1 MRTARAVLIA
11 LTLVGAAAVPA
22 LSQETPPTVQE
33 ELEKMRKEIEALKRA
48 MGGAPAD
55 PEPGDLSARQA
66 EDAKRR
72 AGTVYSK
79 PFLARFGR
87 GVHLGG
93 YIDLEYIAVESS
105 NDDTFDQH
113 RLVPFL
119 YADVSEAI
127 KFAAEI
133 EIEHGNGSELG
144 VEFAHIDWWM
154 SDAFNLRAGI
164 ILDPLGKFNLVHDA
178 PFQDLTLRPFV
189 DEWVIGTVLR
199 EPGIGAFGTFDAD
212 PWKFDYEV
220 YVVNGFKGL
229 SKTGTS
235 VITTASGIRNA
246 RPHTSA
252 LGTRAYRDF
261 NDNKSVVGRFSA
273 SPFLG
278 VEFGGSFHHGKYDER
293 GDNDLTILA
302 VDWTISGGGLHNNL
316 FGGGAGF
323 LRDFLFPLEIVGE
336 FATADLETDAR
347 AEAANVP
354 DSLQGWF
361 IEARYHFMVDSWRKS
376 IPGGSDESTF
386 TAMVRWDDTD
396 LDGAERSKLTFGL
409 NFRLREETVV
419 KFEYGLVEESGDAV
433 DVDNDVFAFSIATY
447 F

>member
-1 MRTARAVLIA
+1 MRHLWMVVVAV
-11 LTLVGAAAVPA
+11 AAAVPA
-22 LSQETPPTVQE
+22 GAQEATPVTQE
-33 ELEKMRKEIEALKRA
+33 ELRKMREEIEALKRA
-48 MGGAPAD
+48 VGQS
-55 PEPGDLSARQA
+55 PEAQEPSGLAERQA

-93 YIDLEYIAVESS
+93 YIDLEYIGVESS

-119 YADVSEAI
+119 YADISEAI

-144 VEFAHIDWWM
+144 VEFAHVDWWM
-154 SDAFNLRAGI
+154 SDAFNIRAGI

-178 PFQDLTLRPFV
+178 PFQDLTLRPLV
-189 DEWVIGTVLR
+189 DEWVLTTVLR
-199 EPGIGAFGTFDAD
+199 EPGVGAFGTFDAD

-229 SKTGTS
+229 SKAGAT
-235 VITTASGIRNA
+235 VINKSSGLRNA
-246 RPHTSA
+246 RPHTNA
-252 LGTRAYRDF
+252 LGSRAYRDF
-261 NDNKSVVGRFSA
+261 NDNKSVVGRIAA

-278 VEFGGSFHHGKYDER
+278 VEVGGSFHHGKYDER

-302 VDWTISGGGLHNNL
+302 LDWTISGGGLHNNL

-323 LRDFLFPLEIVGE
+323 LRDLLFPLEIVGE
-336 FATADLETDAR
+336 LAAADLETDAR
-347 AEAANVP
+347 AEAALVP
-354 DSLQGWF
+354 DSLRGWYV
-361 IEARYHFMVDSWRKS
+361 ELRYHFMVDAWRKS

-386 TAMVRWDDTD
+386 TGILRFDETD
-396 LDGAERSKLTFGL
+396 LDGAERSKVTFGL
-409 NFRLREETVV
+409 NFRLREETVI
-419 KFEYGLVEESGDAV
+419 KFEYGLVEESGDAA
-433 DVDNDVFAFSIATY
+433 DIDNDVFAFSIATY

>member
-1 MRTARAVLIA
+1 
-11 LTLVGAAAVPA
+11 
-22 LSQETPPTVQE
+22 
-33 ELEKMRKEIEALKRA
+33 
-48 MGGAPAD
+48 
-55 PEPGDLSARQA
+55 
-66 EDAKRR
+66 
-72 AGTVYSK
+72 
-79 PFLARFGR
+79 
-87 GVHLGG
+87 
-93 YIDLEYIAVESS
+93 VESS

-144 VEFAHIDWWM
+144 VEFAHVDWWL
-154 SDAFNLRAGI
+154 SDGFNIRAGI
-164 ILDPLGKFNLVHDA
+164 ILDPLGKYNLVHDA
-178 PFQDLTLRPFV
+178 PFQDLTLRPLV
-189 DEWVIGTVLR
+189 DETILGTVLR

-229 SKTGTS
+229 SKAGTS
-235 VITTASGIRNA
+235 VINTSSGLRNA
-246 RPHTSA
+246 RPHTNA

-261 NDNKSVVGRFSA
+261 NDNKSVVGRLAA

-278 VEFGGSFHHGKYDER
+278 FEVAGSFHHGKYDER

-302 VDWTISGGGLHNNL
+302 LDWTISGGGLHNNL
-316 FGGGAGF
+316 FGGGDGF
-323 LRDFLFPLEIVGE
+323 LRSLLFPLEIVGE
-336 FATADLETDAR
+336 LAVADLETDAR
-347 AEAANVP
+347 AEAALVP
-354 DSLQGWF
+354 DSLRGWYV
-361 IEARYHFMVDSWRKS
+361 ELRYHFMVDAWRPS

-386 TAMVRWDDTD
+386 TGILRYDETD
-396 LDGAERSKLTFGL
+396 LDGAERNKVTFGL
-409 NFRLREETVV
+409 NFRLREETVIKV
-419 KFEYGLVEESGDAV
+419 EYGLVEERADAP